1 MAENKYISQLTGNT
15 NPILTGYTIFDDGTT
30 TYKTSLNTLRQV
42 LVDSG
47 SHYFTGSQ
55 TIKGDLTISGSLT
68 AQQYIVSSSVTHIN
82 NINLNGSSI
91 NGNDLSDTHQ
101 FTGSVGITGSLNII
115 GDLSSSF
122 FVGNGSRLTDLPI
135 SVSGTTNHIA
145 FFNTTSSVTSSDRFH
160 VVNDGE
166 TISLGTTAFT
176 NYEPERFL
184 VDNGDSF
191 NIATFQA
198 SSADSYTQVN
208 IKNFNSGPNASADL
222 VLWNDLGTESSSY
235 VDLGIN
241 SSTNNGSSIGY
252 SGDAYLYTR
261 ESDLYIGSLGWPT
274 HGHVH
279 IFGGGRFPR
288 PQISVFNDKT
298 IGFNINIIDTGSLQT
313 IPSSLSGFTYEFS
326 GSVKL
331 DNNLK
336 VDGTITASLL
346 DGYIWVGNSGNTSTM
361 ISTGSIVSTGG
372 SGSFTGSFIGDGSGL
387 TNLPISV
394 SGSTDHL
401 AFFNTSTSVTSSDR
415 FHLINNNESLGLGTT
430 AFTNYEPERLVV
442 DNGDS
447 FNIATFQAS
456 SADSYTQVNIKN
468 FNSGA
473 NASADLVLW
482 NDVGTESSSYVD
494 LGINSSTNNGS
505 SIGYAGDAYLYT
517 RESDLYIGSL
527 GFPTHGHLHLFG
539 GGRFPRPQI
548 SIFNDRSIGFNIN
561 QIDTGSLQTIPS
573 SINGYLYEFS
583 GSVKLDNDLKVD
595 GSLLIGRVSEE
606 ITVDGG
612 FSGNRDFDY
621 TSGSIFYLTGL
632 TGNGTWNINNVPTTE
647 NKGITLTFLVEQG
660 VTAYSASAFT
670 FNSSA
675 ITVKWVDSIV
685 PTGSA
690 NKTDII
696 GLTAFRVGSSWN
708 VLGSLSS
715 FGS

>member
-101 FTGSVGITGSLNII
+101 FTGSVGITGSLKII

-222 VLWNDLGTESSSY
+222 VLWNDVGTESSSY

-331 DNNLK
+331 DN
-336 VDGTITASLL
+336 
-346 DGYIWVGNSGNTSTM
+346 
-361 ISTGSIVSTGG
+361 
-372 SGSFTGSFIGDGSGL
+372 
-387 TNLPISV
+387 
-394 SGSTDHL
+394 
-401 AFFNTSTSVTSSDR
+401 
-415 FHLINNNESLGLGTT
+415 
-430 AFTNYEPERLVV
+430 
-442 DNGDS
+442 
-447 FNIATFQAS
+447 
-456 SADSYTQVNIKN
+456 
-468 FNSGA
+468 
-473 NASADLVLW
+473 
-482 NDVGTESSSYVD
+482 
-494 LGINSSTNNGS
+494 
-505 SIGYAGDAYLYT
+505 
-517 RESDLYIGSL
+517 
-527 GFPTHGHLHLFG
+527 
-539 GGRFPRPQI
+539 
-548 SIFNDRSIGFNIN
+548 
-561 QIDTGSLQTIPS
+561 
-573 SINGYLYEFS
+573 
-583 GSVKLDNDLKVD
+583 DLKVD

-660 VTAYSASAFT
+660 VTPYSASAFT
-670 FNSSA
+670 FDSSA
-675 ITVKWVDSIV
+675 VTVKWVDSTV

-696 GLTAFRVGSSWN
+696 GLTAFRVASSWN